1 MTKSENFTPPNTESD
16 LDLAGF
22 LTPIEPVPNTDAAS
36 SSSPSSGLQL
46 FPAVFFVHEKI
57 TDSVQQVH
65 LALVRLNAV
74 SPQGPVIFRQD
85 GRLVRVI
92 RTEDDGYAVVPLDR
106 NRLRLAL
113 SEAGTWRRFLKEDI
127 TEPDNGLLDAAVAAP
142 PDRYR
147 KIPVLAG
154 LYSGVL
160 LRPDGTVA
168 CTAGFDAA
176 TGFFLTKTYAVPP
189 VPEHPTE
196 EDVRFVRELFADIFD
211 EFLFATDTDF
221 ANAVAGLMTAVL
233 RPTLSGPVP
242 IWAIDKNTPR
252 AGGTLLA
259 QVTGALAYGEPPLLY
274 AASRRRD
281 EMEKV
286 VRMALREQ
294 GRFVLLDNVA
304 PGADWT
310 PEVLLSATS
319 GSGRVLSRNMG
330 TFSSFVSKAPAF
342 FVVNGVHLDIRA
354 DVTGRMFLV
363 RLSAPKA
370 WQEMRFRRTKTELLD
385 LAAAMH
391 PQAVWGAAVL
401 LRFWQQA
408 GEPEFRLASGNLSE
422 FPEWLR
428 VVGGTLAYAGWTEVL
443 ANQGEMQTQENAAD
457 TEGAELMTALHAV
470 FGEER
475 FSAKALLKV
484 LVTEGAARKR
494 GEGVDGLLNYADE
507 GMIRAAVAGTL
518 SSVKVGMWL
527 KGFVGTRFAGAEW
540 YVERSEN
547 RVGNVWQYVLRPVE
561 NQAALS

>member
-1 MTKSENFTPPNTESD
+1 MTKSEPPPLPPNTESG

-22 LTPIEPVPNTDAAS
+22 LTPIEPAPANAAA
-36 SSSPSSGLQL
+36 PSSGPQH

-65 LALVRLNAV
+65 LALARLNAA
-74 SPQGPVIFRQD
+74 SPRGPVIFRQD

-92 RTEDDGYAVVPLDR
+92 RTEDNAYAVVPLDR

-113 SEAGTWRRFLKEDI
+113 SEAGTWKRFLKEDI
-127 TEPDNGLLDAAVAAP
+127 TEPDNALLDAAVAAP
-142 PDRYR
+142 PERYR
-147 KIPVLAG
+147 LIPVLAG
-154 LYSGVL
+154 LYSGAL

-176 TGFFLTKTYAVPP
+176 TGFFLTGSFALPP
-189 VPEHPTE
+189 VPEHPTG
-196 EDVRFVRELFADIFD
+196 EDVRFVREMFADIFN
-211 EFLFATDTDF
+211 EFLFAAETDRE
-221 ANAVAGLMTAVL
+221 NAVAALMTAIL

-259 QVTGALAYGEPPLLY
+259 LVTGALAYGELPLMY

-330 TFSSFVSKAPAF
+330 TFSSFASKSPAF

-370 WQEMRFRRTKTELLD
+370 RQEMQFRRTKTELLE
-385 LAAAMH
+385 LATAMH

-401 LRFWQQA
+401 LRFWHDA
-408 GEPEFRLASGNLSE
+408 GEPAFRLASGNLSE
-422 FPEWLR
+422 FPEWVR
-428 VVGGTLAYAGWTEVL
+428 VVGGRLRTRTGRRFWQIRARCRRRRMRRIRRG
-443 ANQGEMQTQENAAD
+443 GSGD
-457 TEGAELMTALHAV
+457 GASCGVWGGAV
-470 FGEER
+470 FGEG
-475 FSAKALLKV
+475 SA
-484 LVTEGAARKR
+484 EGA
-494 GEGVDGLLNYADE
+494 GYGGSGPE
-507 GMIRAAVAGTL
+507 
-518 SSVKVGMWL
+518 
-527 KGFVGTRFAGAEW
+527 TR
-540 YVERSEN
+540 
-547 RVGNVWQYVLRPVE
+547 
-561 NQAALS
+561 

>member
-1 MTKSENFTPPNTESD
+1 MTKSETLNPPTPESGM
-16 LDLAGF
+16 DLAGF
-22 LTPIEPVPNTDAAS
+22 LTPVEPAPDTAAV
-36 SSSPSSGLQL
+36 SPSSDRPQ

-65 LALVRLNAV
+65 LALARLNAV

-85 GRLVRVI
+85 SRLVRVI
-92 RTEDDGYAVVPLDR
+92 RTEDDGYAVVVLDR

-113 SEAGTWRRFLKEDI
+113 SEAGTWKRFLKEEI
-127 TEPDNGLLDAAVAAP
+127 AEPDNALLDAAVSAP
-142 PDRYR
+142 PERYR
-147 KIPVLAG
+147 NIPVLAG
-154 LYSGVL
+154 LYAGAL

-168 CTAGFDAA
+168 CTRGFDAA
-176 TGFFLTKTYAVPP
+176 TGFFLTETYALPP
-189 VPEHPTE
+189 VPERPTT
-196 EDVRFVRELFADIFD
+196 EDVTFVRELFADVFD
-211 EFLFATDTDF
+211 EFLFAAPADR
-221 ANAVAGLMTAVL
+221 ANAVAALMTAIL
-233 RPTLSGPVP
+233 RPTLAGPVP

-259 QVTGALAYGEPPLLY
+259 LVTGALAYGELPLVH

-281 EMEKV
+281 EMEKII
-286 VRMALREQ
+286 RMTARENL
-294 GRFVLLDNVA
+294 RFVVLDNVA
-304 PGADWT
+304 PGTDWT

-330 TFSSFVSKAPAF
+330 TFSSFASKTPAF
-342 FVVNGVHLDIRA
+342 FVVNGVHLEIRA

-370 WQEMRFRRTKTELLD
+370 WQEMLFRRSKTELLE

-408 GEPEFRLASGNLSE
+408 GEPAFRLSSGNLSE

-428 VVGGTLAYAGWTEVL
+428 VVGGVLAHAGWTEVL
-443 ANQGEMQTQENAAD
+443 ANQGAMQAEENAAD
-457 TEGAELMTALHAV
+457 TEGAELVTALYAV
-470 FGEER
+470 FGTER

-484 LVTEGAARKR
+484 LVAEGAARKG
-494 GEGVDGLLNYADE
+494 GEGFDGLLNYADE

-527 KGFVGTRFAGAEW
+527 KGFVGTRFAGAAW
-540 YVERSEN
+540 YVERSAV
-547 RVGNVWQYVLRPVE
+547 RVGNVWQYGLVPVDR
-561 NQAALS
+561 QATLS